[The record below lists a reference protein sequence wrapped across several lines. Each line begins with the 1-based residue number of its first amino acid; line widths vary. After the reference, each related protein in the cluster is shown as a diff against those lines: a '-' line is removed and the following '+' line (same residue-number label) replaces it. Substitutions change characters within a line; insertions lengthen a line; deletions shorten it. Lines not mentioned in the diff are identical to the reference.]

1 MKHLTHCVLL
11 TKTNNKRRIK
21 ISSKPHVLAEKL
33 KYSNLHNILPIYC
46 KNSPNSSRMR
56 LFFALMGNG
65 RWPQKIDKVPFRAL
79 LPLKLRNRVSGKSDR
94 QKLAP
99 CIQELTA
106 LFAKMKEHEFD
117 EQLCAK
123 EIETLRKANR
133 DYLTSR

>member
-1 MKHLTHCVLL
+1 
-11 TKTNNKRRIK
+11 
-21 ISSKPHVLAEKL
+21 
-33 KYSNLHNILPIYC
+33 
-46 KNSPNSSRMR
+46 MR